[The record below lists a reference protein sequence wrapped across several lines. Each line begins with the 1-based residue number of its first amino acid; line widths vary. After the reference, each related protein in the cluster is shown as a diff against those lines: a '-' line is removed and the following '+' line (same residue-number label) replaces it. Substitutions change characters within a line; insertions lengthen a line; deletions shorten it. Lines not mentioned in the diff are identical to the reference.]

1 VASTYNL
8 QLEHNIETMLTIY
21 KQIRYTDNGKEKDKR
36 QRFIQLAKEIAE
48 TENTPRV
55 QSCGG
60 MK

>member
-1 VASTYNL
+1 
-8 QLEHNIETMLTIY
+8 MLTIY